1 MKQGLTAWTTH
12 KNMAQVKKFE
22 TRSSPEAKYPTQQAV
37 NGPGSTNLPAEIP
50 LYNWNTTI

>member
-1 MKQGLTAWTTH
+1 
-12 KNMAQVKKFE
+12 MAQVKKFE

-50 LYNWNTTI
+50 LYN